1 MILPF
6 EGVLVG
12 GGLTGV
18 VGADVAGGEEEVLS
32 KLLKVKYCPSE
43 YRSNQKSTSVSW
55 SKLRIIQLSQS

>member
-43 YRSNQKSTSVSW
+43 LLN
-55 SKLRIIQLSQS
+55 

>member
-18 VGADVAGGEEEVLS
+18 VGADVAGGVEEVLP
-32 KLLKVKYCPSE
+32 KLLKVKCCPSE
-43 YRSNQKSTSVSW
+43 LQN
-55 SKLRIIQLSQS
+55 